1 MPSARRPVLPGL
13 TAIAA
18 AAGGVG
24 ALTRLDRYYKGPV
37 SDHFDGLRFFDSRG
51 SAPNS
56 FADLLR
62 WQLGKKPVAWPRL
75 DPSPYSDVPPQR
87 VDNPRDWR
95 ITYIG
100 HASLLL
106 QVAGLNILLD
116 PVWSERVSPLTF
128 AGPKR
133 VNDPGVAF
141 DALPPIDAVLLTHC
155 HYDHM
160 DVVTLAALAARH
172 RPRFIVPL
180 GNDTIIRHHDRYAHV
195 DAYDWYVDVS
205 LSRNVKVTMIPT
217 RHWSSRGAFDRNK
230 ALWASFVIET
240 PAGRIL
246 FVGDSGYGDGFHFR
260 NARQLYG
267 PLRLA
272 ILPIGAYEPRWFMRD
287 MHMDPEEAV
296 SAFIDTGAEHAL
308 AHHFGTFRLTDE
320 AIDEPPARLAAALH
334 EANLPSDAFL
344 ALRPGQVLEM

>member
-1 MPSARRPVLPGL
+1 MPLARRPVVPGL

-18 AAGGVG
+18 AAGGLG
-24 ALTRLDRYYKGPV
+24 ALTRLGRYYKGPV
-37 SDHFDGLRFFDSRG
+37 SDHFDGARFFDPHG
-51 SAPNS
+51 SAPKP

-75 DPSPYSDVPPQR
+75 DPSPYRDVPPPR
-87 VDNPRDWR
+87 VDNLRDWR
-95 ITYIG
+95 VSYIG

-116 PVWSERVSPLTF
+116 PVWSERASPWTF

-133 VNDPGVAF
+133 VNDPGIAF
-141 DALPPIDAVLLTHC
+141 DALPTIDAALVTHC

-160 DVVTLAALAARH
+160 DVVTLAALAERH

-180 GNDTIIRHHDRYAHV
+180 GNDTIIRAHDRYAHV
-195 DAYDWYVDVS
+195 DAYDWYTDVP
-205 LSRNVKVTMIPT
+205 LSRNVKVTLIPT

-246 FVGDSGYGDGFHFR
+246 FVGDSGYGDGHHFR
-260 NARQLYG
+260 NARKLYG

-296 SAFIDTGAEHAL
+296 SAFIDTGAERAL

-320 AIDEPPARLAAALH
+320 AIDEPPTRLAAALKK
-334 EANLPSDAFL
+334 ANLPRDAFV

>member
-1 MPSARRPVLPGL
+1 MSLARRPVVPGL

-18 AAGGVG
+18 ATGGVG
-24 ALTRLDRYYKGPV
+24 ALTRLGRYYKGPV
-37 SDHFDGLRFFDSRG
+37 SDHFDGVRFFDPHG
-51 SAPNS
+51 SAPKS

-62 WQLGKKPVAWPRL
+62 WQLGKKPVAWPEL
-75 DPSPYSDVPPQR
+75 DPSPYSDVPPPR

-95 ITYIG
+95 VSYIG

-116 PVWSERVSPLTF
+116 PVWSERVSPWTF

-141 DALPPIDAVLLTHC
+141 DALPTIDAVLLSHC

-160 DVVTLAALAARH
+160 DVVTLGALAAKH

-180 GNDTIIRHHDRYAHV
+180 GNDIIIRGHDRYAHV
-195 DAYDWYVDVS
+195 DAYDWYVDVP
-205 LSRNVKVTMIPT
+205 LSRSVKVTMIPT

-296 SAFIDTGAEHAL
+296 SAFIDTGAERAL

-320 AIDEPPARLAAALH
+320 AIDEPPARLAAAVKQ
-334 EANLPSDAFL
+334 ANLPSDAFI

>member
-1 MPSARRPVLPGL
+1 MSLPHRPVLPGL
-13 TAIAA
+13 TGLAA
-18 AAGGVG
+18 AVGGLG
-24 ALTRLDRYYKGPV
+24 ALTRLGRYYSGPV
-37 SDHFDGLRFFDSRG
+37 SDHFDGLRFFDPHG
-51 SAPNS
+51 SAPKS
-56 FADLLR
+56 FTDVVR
-62 WQLGKKPVAWPRL
+62 WQLGKQRVAWPKRH
-75 DPSPYSDVPPQR
+75 PSPYSDVPPPR
-87 VDNPRDWR
+87 LDNPRDWR
-95 ITYIG
+95 ISYIG

-116 PVWSERVSPLTF
+116 PVWSERVSPWTF

-133 VNDPGVAF
+133 VNDPGIAF
-141 DALPPIDAVLLTHC
+141 DALPPIDAVLVTHC

-180 GNDTIIRHHDRYAHV
+180 GNDTIIRSYDADAHV
-195 DAYDWYVDVS
+195 DAYDWCADVP
-205 LSRNVKVTMIPT
+205 LSRNVTVTLIPT

-260 NARQLYG
+260 NARDLHG
-267 PLRLA
+267 PFRLA

-296 SAFIDTGAEHAL
+296 RAFMDTGAERAL
-308 AHHFGTFRLTDE
+308 AHHFGTFQLTDE
-320 AIDEPPARLAAALH
+320 AIDEPPTRLEAALQQ
-334 EANLPSDAFL
+334 AKLPSDAFV